1 MNMRC
6 RTVSLLILEHESH
19 SKMNEWSISLNSID
33 FSWIAWWVKVKEA
46 TEGHTNCHIQAI
58 ISTMAYYA
66 FQCEVAVCA
75 LRILHGLWIACVW
88 IEGGSCIDI
97 NIITCNV
104 IPHLVSPHWMR
115 KIQTE
120 SVRHQRLECR
130 SGSQLSTQARKHTN
144 F

>member
-97 NIITCNV
+97 NIITCGRYKQNLSDINASNAAAAV
-104 IPHLVSPHWMR
+104 NSRHRHENT
-115 KIQTE
+115 QTFNLIVPLG
-120 SVRHQRLECR
+120 SSREC
-130 SGSQLSTQARKHTN
+130 
-144 F
+144 